1 MNNDW
6 KENYGCSGLA
16 GPDCGFKTN
25 AAGAVRF
32 ILKPATNPPQLSTDY
47 EVAECG
53 NGICEAGQTCRYC
66 PEDCG
71 ECPPPVCGGLIN
83 LT

>member
-1 MNNDW
+1 MNL
-6 KENYGCSGLA
+6 KYLYL
-16 GPDCGFKTN
+16 
-25 AAGAVRF
+25 
-32 ILKPATNPPQLSTDY
+32 LKPATNPPQLTTDY

-71 ECPPPVCGGLIN
+71 ECPPPVCGGLIS